1 MKTKV
6 SQVLISNIKSFRNLA
21 MFLDEQYPKLTLK
34 QVASEVGMSEKS
46 FSEIKRGKLPQK
58 KLQNILKS
66 YVEKNFGFT
75 YEQLSAES
83 TRIEAKRL
91 IC

>member
-46 FSEIKRGKLPQK
+46 FGG
-58 KLQNILKS
+58 N
-66 YVEKNFGFT
+66 
-75 YEQLSAES
+75 
-83 TRIEAKRL
+83 
-91 IC
+91 